1 MDYYVGVGWLCAT
14 LFHHT
19 LLEITTNHSVN
30 EEITDF
36 KVKRKQTLKGV
47 RVRKTVFHGRG
58 CPCHP
63 ATNPTR
69 FTHCS
74 DDPTS
79 SCGRPGRDPQAKEA
93 DTAWEGGKSGS
104 VAYISTK
111 SRSGASG
118 SMVENTITPTSS
130 SFSAFLFPVFHSCKQ
145 EHYNITGESR
155 AKQVFQNS
163 LRELALRSSLAS

>member
-1 MDYYVGVGWLCAT
+1 MGVGWLCAT

-69 FTHCS
+69 FTHS
-74 DDPTS
+74 APTIPLPAAVGLAETHKPRRRTPPEKEESLAVLLTSPLSPGQAPLVPWWKIPSLPPAHLFQPS
-79 SCGRPGRDPQAKEA
+79 SSQFSTPVNRNITTSQGRAEP
-93 DTAWEGGKSGS
+93 
-104 VAYISTK
+104 
-111 SRSGASG
+111 SRSFK
-118 SMVENTITPTSS
+118 IP
-130 SFSAFLFPVFHSCKQ
+130 
-145 EHYNITGESR
+145 
-155 AKQVFQNS
+155 
-163 LRELALRSSLAS
+163 